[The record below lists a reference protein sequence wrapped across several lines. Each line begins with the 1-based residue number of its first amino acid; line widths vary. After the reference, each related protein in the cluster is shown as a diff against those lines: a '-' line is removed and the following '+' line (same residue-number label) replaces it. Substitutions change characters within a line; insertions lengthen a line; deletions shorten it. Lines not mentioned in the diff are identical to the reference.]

1 MTLRKW
7 LALTTLPVAFGATLP
22 AFAQEAA
29 PAVAAAT
36 PADSAKTAEQ
46 IEALQD
52 KLKSLGATVHSG
64 EEAFA
69 EMKTTVDKLAKIKVS
84 GYIQAQWQYAD
95 SMGINS
101 IAGGNF
107 AKTTAPNPA
116 GNFPAIGS
124 SQERFQLRRGR
135 VKTTYDAGLSQYVL
149 QIDVIPSG
157 VTIKDAYG
165 SFTDPWLKAFTATAG
180 VFDRPFGFEISYSSS
195 SREMP
200 ERTRVFQ
207 TLFPGERDLGAKL
220 EFKGTEHMGLLQ
232 YINLKGGLFTG
243 MGPTANENDNE
254 KDFIGRAG
262 FNAPFYDLNL
272 AIDGG
277 FSAYIGKVTDI
288 AGKGFEVKESGTGD
302 TLRWTGVSSPAR
314 LDTYDRNIMGV
325 DAQLYY
331 DIPVIG
337 GISLRGEYVWGDQPG
352 TRDATPFYNGT
363 DTNGV
368 YNRKVAGWYVAA
380 VQNVFSSTQAVVRY
394 DVFDPNTE
402 VEGDDIGR
410 GARANLTSADIAY
423 ATLGLGG
430 VYHWN
435 EWIKFHLYY
444 DMVSNEEINAAATGG
459 LAPFK
464 NDLNDNVWTLRMQV
478 KF

>member
-7 LALTTLPVAFGATLP
+7 LALTSIPAAIGASQALAHDSTM
-22 AFAQEAA
+22 
-29 PAVAAAT
+29 VV
-36 PADSAKTAEQ
+36 ADSAQTAKTAQQ
-46 IEALQD
+46 IEALTQ
-52 KLKSLGATVHSG
+52 KLNELKSTVHSG

-69 EMKTTVDKLAKIKVS
+69 EVKTTVDKLAKIKVS

-95 SMGINS
+95 SMGVNS

-107 AKTTAPNPA
+107 AKTPA
-116 GNFPAIGS
+116 SGRFNALES

-200 ERTRVFQ
+200 ERSRTFQ

-220 EFKGTEHMGLLQ
+220 EFKGTEQMGLLQ

-262 FNAPFYDLNL
+262 FNAPFYDINL

-288 AGKGFEVKESGTGD
+288 AGKAFEVQKSGTGD
-302 TLRWTGVSSPAR
+302 TLRWTSVTNPAR
-314 LDTYDRNIMGV
+314 LDTYDRKLMGV

-352 TRDATPFYNGT
+352 TNNAANFYNGT

-380 VQNVFSSTQAVVRY
+380 VQNIFSSAQAVVRY

-402 VEGDDIGR
+402 VDGEDIGR
-410 GARANLTSADIAY
+410 GARANLTAADIAY
-423 ATLGLGG
+423 GTLGLGA

-444 DMVSNEEINAAATGG
+444 DMVRNEEIHAAATGG

-464 NDLNDNVWTLRMQV
+464 KDLNDNVTTLRMQV